1 MNEDI
6 TIVDQLAVPGGK
18 IFIGGFIKPGTEKPT
33 ENIAV
38 GSWLFDTGTKEISFF
53 NGTSWG

>member
-1 MNEDI
+1 MDDKI

-18 IFIGGFIKPGTEKPT
+18 VFIGGFMASDAVKPT

-38 GSWLFDTGTKEISFF
+38 GSWLFDTGTKEILFF
-53 NGTSWG
+53 NGTTWG